1 MYFLHQN
8 SQSLPIIAIK
18 FKRFFLSCSSE
29 MDDGDD
35 DSDSEPILGKW
46 FAETLF
52 PPGTIPLKAP
62 NFNES

>member
-1 MYFLHQN
+1 
-8 SQSLPIIAIK
+8 
-18 FKRFFLSCSSE
+18 

-52 PPGTIPLKAP
+52 SPGNST
-62 NFNES
+62 

>member
-1 MYFLHQN
+1 
-8 SQSLPIIAIK
+8 
-18 FKRFFLSCSSE
+18 